1 MLSFDSMLNL
11 HRPDSTERE
20 EYLRD
25 FAALR
30 IKGAKLAS
38 TGVLQIAMRTVAEED
53 AQAEIK
59 STKKNLDF
67 FSKNGGAEALV
78 FHRNRFRRYSSCA
91 LSRLLPVPGE
101 VGFLAI
107 SSAKRYCGV
116 QLTKGTVTA
125 FRTDSAKHLLY
136 VQSVKQFMDDFSIP
150 SSSRDPTDAR
160 AELLKLFEEVKEYAK
175 YGVVKFLYRL
185 LASTFFLDPD
195 SHRAIGRVFTEDIAM
210 SITKK
215 FPKHTHSLKTVVNY
229 SAFISS
235 LQELAKF
242 YGTVSDSPDK
252 VPVSARAE
260 ATELRHA
267 NASKAAHSLI
277 TETKRGRGRIYVSAN
292 SPDQSS
298 RSSPNLTEV
307 STTRSNSPDIRTHSP
322 ASSISLENA
331 PVVFTF
337 PRVEDLD

>member
-1 MLSFDSMLNL
+1 MSAFEVY
-11 HRPDSTERE
+11 RPDSTERG

-38 TGVLQIAMRTVAEED
+38 TVVLQIAMRTVAEED
-53 AQAEIK
+53 AQAEIE

-67 FSKNGGAEALV
+67 FSKHGGAEALV
-78 FHRNRFRRYSSCA
+78 FHPNRFRRYSSCA

-101 VGFLAI
+101 LGFLAI

-160 AELLKLFEEVKEYAK
+160 AELLKLFDEVKEFAK
-175 YGVVKFLYRL
+175 YEVVKLLYRL
-185 LASTFFLDPD
+185 LASTFFLDPE
-195 SHRAIGRVFTEDIAM
+195 SHRAIGRVFTEDFAM

-215 FPKHTHSLKTVVNY
+215 FPRHTHSLKTVVNY

-242 YGTVSDSPDK
+242 YGTVSPDE
-252 VPVSARAE
+252 VPVSERAD
-260 ATELRHA
+260 AELRHA

-277 TETKRGRGRIYVSAN
+277 TETKRGRGRIYVSEN

-298 RSSPNLTEV
+298 RSSPNLTDE

-322 ASSISLENA
+322 GSSISLENA

-337 PRVEDLD
+337 PRVENLD